1 MNEPHWLDRR
11 AILLLHA
18 EALAAHGG
26 APGLRDAALLDS
38 ALARPVNQYLYHSAA
53 DVAQLAAAYGF
64 GLAKNHSFAD
74 GNKRIAF
81 IATALFLRRNGHRLV
96 SEPIDEIRTM
106 LALAAGEVSEEEFAA
121 WIRSHMKAGI

>member
-1 MNEPHWLDRR
+1 MNEPRWLDRR

-26 APGLRDAALLDS
+26 ISGLRDPALLDS
-38 ALARPVNQYLYHSAA
+38 ALARPVNQYLYNPAA
-53 DVAQLAAAYGF
+53 DLAQLAAAYGF
-64 GLAKNHSFAD
+64 GLAKNHPFAD

-81 IATALFLRRNGHRLV
+81 IATALFVRSNGYRLI

-106 LALAAGEVSEEEFAA
+106 LSLAAGELSEEELAS
-121 WIRSHMKAGI
+121 WLRTHTETVL